1 MREGIEI
8 IMKLDKVFRYSMLI
22 SISSALPL
30 ACSISED
37 RNESVKPNILILLAD
52 DMGYRDIGCYGGIAR
67 TPNIDRLAQNGITFS
82 NFYAAA
88 PNCSPSRAALLTG
101 RAPSRIG
108 MYSYRPPDHP
118 MHLRASEVT
127 IAEILQEQGYQTSL
141 FGKWHLGSLDKDSGF
156 NHPLPDELGFDCYF
170 ATEHNAEPSHINP
183 ENFIRNG
190 VNAGKINGSS
200 AQILA
205 DEAISWI
212 GDHHNDQNPFFIYLA
227 FYEPHAST
235 QNNAPPDLVKNYNI
249 YPGFSDRDANYLAN
263 VENLDLA
270 SGRIINHLIEE
281 ELFDNTIIIFSS
293 DNGSY
298 RQASNAELRAIK
310 SYIYEGGIRVPGI
323 FHWPALNNNPET
335 LVDEAA
341 GQVDILPTLFDILKI
356 ETDPEIIIDGTSIL
370 SLLKGDDFNRENPL
384 FWFFYRTSPEI
395 AVRIDHY
402 MIMGK
407 DHDNTPRTHQFSA
420 RDMTYIRN
428 MKLEEYVLYDLTR
441 DISQSYNIFEHF
453 PDSES
458 YMQLINNKLTEIQNH
473 GYLWEQLPSL
483 KGSPGRNK
491 EFTIF
496 RLSPRQSL
504 RGISPKNSHFV

>member
-1 MREGIEI
+1 
-8 IMKLDKVFRYSMLI
+8 MKLNKVFRFSMVI

-30 ACSISED
+30 AGSINED
-37 RNESVKPNILILLAD
+37 INESVKPNILILLAD

-108 MYSYRPPDHP
+108 IYSYRPPDHP

-127 IAEILQEQGYQTSL
+127 IAEILQERGYQTSL
-141 FGKWHLGSLDKDSGF
+141 FGKWHLGSLNKDSGF
-156 NHPLPDELGFDCYF
+156 NHPSPNELGFDYYF

-190 VNAGKINGSS
+190 VHVGKINGSS

-212 GDHHNDQNPFFIYLA
+212 EDHNNEQNPFFMYLA
-227 FYEPHAST
+227 FHEPHAST
-235 QNNAPPDLVKNYNI
+235 QNNAPPDLVKNYNN

-263 VENLDLA
+263 IENLDLA
-270 SGRIINHLIEE
+270 SGRIINHLIEK

-298 RQASNAELRAIK
+298 RQASNAELRAVK
-310 SYIYEGGIRVPGI
+310 SHIYEGGIRVPGI
-323 FHWPALNNNPET
+323 FHWSALNNHDKT
-335 LVDEAA
+335 LINEAA
-341 GQVDILPTLFDILKI
+341 GQVDILPTLCDILNI
-356 ETDPEIIIDGTSIL
+356 ETDPEIFIDGTSIL
-370 SLLKGDDFNRENPL
+370 SLLKGYDFSRESPL

-402 MIMGK
+402 MIMGR
-407 DHDNTPRTHQFSA
+407 DHDNIPRTHQFSA
-420 RDMTYIRN
+420 RDMTYIKN
-428 MKLEEYVLYDLTR
+428 MNLEEYELYDLHR
-441 DISQSYNIFEHF
+441 DISQSRNLFDQFVDAGLFQQI
-453 PDSES
+453 
-458 YMQLINNKLTEIQNH
+458 INETLKHIQIN
-473 GYLWEQLPSL
+473 GYIWEDLPAL
-483 KGSPGRNK
+483 
-491 EFTIF
+491 ED
-496 RLSPRQSL
+496 SPR
-504 RGISPKNSHFV
+504 IIKTEFNPY